1 MANHSQLNL
10 DSKDRTLM
18 KKLFLLIFTTLCT
31 RANDIALTISGAQ
44 QTQMPIAIIILDEKN
59 SELNDIA
66 AVIKKDL
73 QFTDQ
78 FKPTIKK
85 CDATVSNK
93 VIKKNIQQLCNQGTP
108 LALCISSES
117 KNSITWRLYD
127 TMQCTMICGKKHSKK
142 SALTREWA
150 HAIADETFQKL
161 TGNEG
166 FFSSRIA
173 YCKDSKNSKGQTIR
187 KIYVADFDGSNE
199 ELLVDLPTIAI
210 APRWHNTE
218 PRILYSEYANTNVE
232 LMSVTMNK
240 KRKPVANFDG
250 INMLASYSP
259 NGKSFS
265 YCSSRGSGSCQIYL
279 VENDNLKRC
288 TQNSGNNTSP
298 IFIDE
303 HHLCFCSDFQKGN
316 PQIYIGNLQT
326 GHLQRITHGGYC
338 TTPSYCPKTHKI
350 SYHKMISGTM
360 QLMVYDCTAK
370 THTQLTT
377 TPGSKHEASWSPC
390 GTQLL
395 FAHEVPGKQS
405 QLCTLN
411 LLTNKTKYITHAH
424 DTCSYPH
431 WGPTYQTF
439 PIVS

>member
-1 MANHSQLNL
+1 
-10 DSKDRTLM
+10 M
-18 KKLFLLIFTTLCT
+18 KKLLFLIFTTLFT
-31 RANDIALTISGAQ
+31 QANDIALTVSGAQ
-44 QTQMPIAIIILDEKN
+44 QTRMPIAIIILDAHNK
-59 SELNDIA
+59 ELNEIA

-78 FKPTIKK
+78 FKVNIKK
-85 CDATVSNK
+85 QDAHTSNK
-93 VIKKNIQQLCNQGTP
+93 TLKKNIQKLCNQGTP

-117 KNSITWRLYD
+117 ENSIAWRLYD
-127 TMQCTMICGKKHSKK
+127 TMQCTMMCGKKYSKK
-142 SALTREWA
+142 SALAREWA
-150 HAIADETFQKL
+150 HAIADETLQML

-173 YCKDSKNSKGQTIR
+173 FCKDSKNSKGSTIR
-187 KIYVADFDGSNE
+187 HIYVADFDGSNE

-210 APRWHNTE
+210 APRWHSTE

-232 LMSVTMNK
+232 LMSVSMNK

-259 NGKSFS
+259 DGKSFS

-279 VENDNLKRC
+279 VDNGNLKRC
-288 TQNSGNNTSP
+288 THNTGNNTSP

-326 GHLQRITHGGYC
+326 GHIQRITHGGYC
-338 TTPSYCPKTHKI
+338 TEPSYCSKTHKI
-350 SYHKMISGTM
+350 AYHKMINGVM
-360 QLMVYDCTAK
+360 QIMVYDCATK
-370 THTQLTT
+370 THKQLTT
-377 TPGSKHEASWSPC
+377 SQGSKHEASWSPC

-395 FAHEVPGKQS
+395 FAHEVPSKKS
-405 QLCTLN
+405 QLCILNTL
-411 LLTNKTKYITHAH
+411 THTTKQISNSQ
-424 DTCSYPH
+424 DICSYPH
-431 WGPTYQTF
+431 WGPSYQTF
-439 PIVS
+439 PVVS

>member
-1 MANHSQLNL
+1 
-10 DSKDRTLM
+10 M
-18 KKLFLLIFTTLCT
+18 KKLYLLLCIIFSAQAQDITLT
-31 RANDIALTISGAQ
+31 VSGAQ
-44 QTQMPIAIIILDEKN
+44 QAHMPIAIIVLDETN
-59 SELNDIA
+59 NELNNVATI
-66 AVIKKDL
+66 IKKDL

-78 FKPTIKK
+78 FKASIKK
-85 CDATVSNK
+85 CDTNISNK
-93 VIKKNIQQLCNQGTP
+93 VLKQNIQKLCDKGIP

-117 KNSITWRLYD
+117 HNSIAWRLYD
-127 TMQCTMICGKKHSKK
+127 TMQCTMICGKKYNKK
-142 SALTREWA
+142 SAVIREWA
-150 HAIADETFQKL
+150 HAIADETWKNL

-173 YCKDSKNSKGQTIR
+173 YCKDSKNNKGQTIR

-199 ELLVDLPTIAI
+199 ELLVDVPTIAI
-210 APRWHNTE
+210 APRWHSTK

-232 LMSVTMNK
+232 LMSVTMHK

-259 NGKSFS
+259 DGKSFS

-279 VENDNLKRC
+279 MDNRNLKRC

-316 PQIYIGNLQT
+316 PQIYIGNLQN
-326 GHLQRITHGGYC
+326 GHIQRITHGGYC
-338 TTPSYCPKTHKI
+338 TTPNYCPKTRKI
-350 SYHKMISGTM
+350 AYHKMISGTM
-360 QLMVYDCTAK
+360 QVMVYDCSTKA
-370 THTQLTT
+370 HTQITHN
-377 TPGSKHEASWSPC
+377 GGNKHEVSWSPC

-395 FAHEVPGKQS
+395 FAHEVPGKNS

-411 LLTNKTKYITHAH
+411 MLTNTTKYITNAH
-424 DTCSYPH
+424 DICSYPH
-431 WGPTYQTF
+431 WGPSYHTF
-439 PIVS
+439 PVVS

>member
-1 MANHSQLNL
+1 
-10 DSKDRTLM
+10 M
-18 KKLFLLIFTTLCT
+18 KKLYFFLLTTLFA
-31 RANDIALTISGAQ
+31 RAQDIALTISGAQ
-44 QTQMPIAIIILDEKN
+44 QAQMPLAIIILDEKN
-59 SELNDIA
+59 SKLNDIA

-78 FKPTIKK
+78 FKATITK
-85 CDATVSNK
+85 CDANISNK
-93 VIKKNIQQLCNQGTP
+93 VLKKKIQQLCSQGVP

-117 KNSITWRLYD
+117 KNSIVWRLYD
-127 TMQCTMICGKKHSKK
+127 TMQCTMLCGKKYTKQHTT
-142 SALTREWA
+142 TREWA
-150 HAIADETFQKL
+150 HAIADETLKNL

-187 KIYVADFDGSNE
+187 KIYVADCDGSNE
-199 ELLVDLPTIAI
+199 ETLIDLPTIAI

-240 KRKPVANFDG
+240 TRRPVANFDG
-250 INMLASYSP
+250 INMLASYAP
-259 NGKSFS
+259 NGKTFS

-279 VENDNLKRC
+279 VENNNLKKC
-288 TQNSGNNTSP
+288 TQNNGNNTSP

-338 TTPSYCPKTHKI
+338 TTPSYCPKTRKI
-350 SYHKMISGTM
+350 AYHKMIQGTM
-360 QLMVYDCTAK
+360 QIMVYDCATKA
-370 THTQLTT
+370 HTQLTT
-377 TPGSKHEASWSPC
+377 SPGSKHEASWSPC

-395 FAHEVPGKQS
+395 FAHEVPGKNS
-405 QLCTLN
+405 QLSVLN
-411 LLTNKTKYITHAH
+411 VLTHKTKYITSAH
-424 DTCSYPH
+424 DICSYPH
-431 WGPTYQTF
+431 WGPIYQTF
-439 PIVS
+439 PVVS